1 MDAPIIT
8 FASLNTM
15 PMDVAARRIADQL
28 MTLHRALFSS
38 FEYLS
43 EDIPVFTW
51 VMTRKELRCHMKRNG
66 YKKYEITEELF
77 PKKKKRGSM
86 RRARKNKPIC
96 EMIGTLPGDV
106 YIDEWFNPQMTPPI
120 SREEFMQ
127 KASFSAPWPG
137 PFEGEEEL

>member
-43 EDIPVFTW
+43 EDIPAFTW
-51 VMTRKELRCHMKRNG
+51 VMTRKELRYYMKING
-66 YKKYEITEELF
+66 YEKYKITEELF

-86 RRARKNKPIC
+86 RRARMERKWC
-96 EMIGTLPGDV
+96 EFNDSSMI
-106 YIDEWFNPQMTPPI
+106 PPI

-137 PFEGEEEL
+137 PFEGKEDL